1 MNFLKVTSCSV
12 LMGSLL
18 PFLLV
23 KKEEEKEQLIYINN
37 TKVKIPISQ
46 YINFQKIIFS
56 GIGAISGFVISNY
69 I

>member
-12 LMGSLL
+12 LMGTLL

-23 KKEEEKEQLIYINN
+23 KKEEDKEQLLYINN

-46 YINFQKIIFS
+46 YIDIQRLIFT

-69 I
+69 V

>member
-1 MNFLKVTSCSV
+1 MNFLKVTSCSI

>member
-1 MNFLKVTSCSV
+1 MNFIKVTSCSI

-18 PFLLV
+18 PFLLI
-23 KKEEEKEQLIYINN
+23 KKEENKEQLIYINN

>member
-1 MNFLKVTSCSV
+1 
-12 LMGSLL
+12 MGSLL